1 MIENTIET
9 FKRSYNL
16 KNLYLDPNNYRFID
30 NDKYIQVS
38 YEMLTD
44 TNIQKRTRNFI
55 EGTKRENIKDLIS
68 SFKANGFLDVDVIQ
82 VKDLGNN
89 TYLVIEGNRRIAALK
104 ALQEDHENGIDIGK
118 LNPTIFKK
126 IPFEIHNNEDNEKHL
141 IIMGLKHISGNKKW
155 AAINQAKLI
164 FDYLHEYWETEFYYQ
179 KESEL
184 CDSLGITKQKLRNS
198 QRAFHLILEY
208 KKSDFGDQFES
219 DDYSI
224 FVEITK
230 RPNIKEWLEWDDE
243 IYSALNKNNLEK
255 LFSWLSKTE
264 EFVYDDFIDSE
275 ELEEHE
281 ELEPIISKAVEIRD
295 LAVFILD
302 ENALREMEIYRSIS
316 RGLLASGAIDRQNY
330 EKSLSEL
337 TKGINRL
344 RSYKDMISYEDI
356 EELQKIKENFLEVI
370 PKKSSLNILQGN
382 VSICFEHGKDIKHF
396 ESLAILKYKVFDN
409 FKIDKLNKINIFAG
423 FNNSG
428 KTSLL
433 EAVYLLTKQNDIAS
447 FFELIRLK
455 NKLQLLN
462 PIWLNQT
469 FHNDI
474 EISGCYN
481 DIETNV
487 KMEKFEAKD
496 IDKKDDYIASYKLQS
511 IVDIRV
517 LDNIVHTFGY
527 ETLKRENE
535 KVEYLCNSIIK
546 SPYYYNFNEILKTH
560 EKSLRYKD
568 KNHKTAIDMIVEFA
582 KKIDSD
588 IKYIELSE
596 IDDSIKRFIVDADT
610 SVDNLDIT
618 NYGEGLQRIFEIALS
633 FAFCKNGV
641 ICIDEF
647 ETAIHYSL
655 LVDFTR
661 FVQELADMFN
671 VQVFIT
677 THSKECISAFIENN
691 YSNDEISFYTMTRDK
706 NKEIQSIYY
715 DADSL
720 KSELDQDAEVRGW

>member
-1 MIENTIET
+1 MIE
-9 FKRSYNL
+9 L
-16 KNLYLDPNNYRFID
+16 
-30 NDKYIQVS
+30 
-38 YEMLTD
+38 
-44 TNIQKRTRNFI
+44 
-55 EGTKRENIKDLIS
+55 IK
-68 SFKANGFLDVDVIQ
+68 K
-82 VKDLGNN
+82 
-89 TYLVIEGNRRIAALK
+89 
-104 ALQEDHENGIDIGK
+104 
-118 LNPTIFKK
+118 
-126 IPFEIHNNEDNEKHL
+126 
-141 IIMGLKHISGNKKW
+141 
-155 AAINQAKLI
+155 
-164 FDYLHEYWETEFYYQ
+164 
-179 KESEL
+179 
-184 CDSLGITKQKLRNS
+184 
-198 QRAFHLILEY
+198 
-208 KKSDFGDQFES
+208 
-219 DDYSI
+219 
-224 FVEITK
+224 
-230 RPNIKEWLEWDDE
+230 
-243 IYSALNKNNLEK
+243 
-255 LFSWLSKTE
+255 
-264 EFVYDDFIDSE
+264 
-275 ELEEHE
+275 
-281 ELEPIISKAVEIRD
+281 
-295 LAVFILD
+295 
-302 ENALREMEIYRSIS
+302 
-316 RGLLASGAIDRQNY
+316 
-330 EKSLSEL
+330 
-337 TKGINRL
+337 
-344 RSYKDMISYEDI
+344 
-356 EELQKIKENFLEVI
+356 
-370 PKKSSLNILQGN
+370 
-382 VSICFEHGKDIKHF
+382 
-396 ESLAILKYKVFDN
+396 
-409 FKIDKLNKINIFAG
+409 NKINIFAG

-469 FHNDI
+469 FHNNI

-496 IDKKDDYIASYKLQS
+496 IDKKDDYITSYKLQS
-511 IVDIRV
+511 IVDNRV

-527 ETLKRENE
+527 ETLRRENE

-546 SPYYYNFNEILKTH
+546 SPYYYNLNEILKTH

-568 KNHKTAIDMIVEFA
+568 ENHKTAIDMIVEFA

-588 IKYIELSE
+588 IRYIELSE

-677 THSKECISAFIENN
+677 THSKECISAFIEND